1 LRAIV
6 SAAGIADIS
15 ADFKTTNKVC
25 KRVIMKLVFRTL
37 LVALAALAIAS
48 TAFGQADFAG
58 SKDYPG
64 ITRMPD
70 MYIYSYRDIQFD
82 SAVFRVTQN
91 GKKTDQTIEGRKV
104 VIDYEPKQGTAPV
117 SKLQIIRNLQNAV
130 RTAGGQVID
139 DSPGTGWYNTTL
151 RFAKGSKEVW
161 VQIET
166 GNGSYTQT
174 VVEREVMKQDVTVD
188 AAAMA
193 SSIADSGSVAIY
205 GINFDTASSVIKP
218 DSEPAI
224 DEIAKLLTN
233 NPTLKVGI
241 VGHTDMVGDATS
253 NMKLSQARA
262 QSVINELAS
271 KHRIAAARLV
281 AFGAGPWAPVASND
295 TDEGRAKNRRVEL
308 VKITTK

>member
-1 LRAIV
+1 
-6 SAAGIADIS
+6 
-15 ADFKTTNKVC
+15 
-25 KRVIMKLVFRTL
+25 MKLIFRTL
-37 LVALAALAIAS
+37 LVALAAFTIAS
-48 TAFGQADFAG
+48 TTFGQTDKPG

-64 ITRMPD
+64 ITRMPG
-70 MYIYSYRDIQFD
+70 MYIYGYSDMQFD

-104 VIDYEPKQGTAPV
+104 VIDYEPQKGTAPI